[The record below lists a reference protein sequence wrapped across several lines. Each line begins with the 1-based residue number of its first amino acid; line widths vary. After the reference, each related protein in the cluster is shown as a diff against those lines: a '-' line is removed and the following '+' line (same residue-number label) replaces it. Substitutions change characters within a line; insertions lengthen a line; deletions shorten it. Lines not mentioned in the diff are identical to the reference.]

1 MKPSNGQL
9 RALVALLA
17 AASFAQGCAPIDD
30 SVFVPIEFESAA
42 PVSVEEGAL
51 AVEIPVRL
59 DEAPGAPLTLSY
71 ELVGRQAQNDCP
83 EPDFEAADGQVHWE
97 AGEAVGFVRVW
108 IGDDALAETD
118 ESFELRV
125 GGRVLLTIL
134 ILDNDRGALLEA
146 GDYGLVPGAVND
158 QSDALQAALD
168 AAFELGRGVVVVR
181 PGDYELSSV
190 LLPEGVTLSARGARF
205 HRPERSAADLVGVRI
220 EHTGASDS
228 LPSLV
233 EGATFD
239 GRRDEQGAYRDSER
253 EDAHLI
259 ALHGDM
265 GEGGRVTSTLERI
278 ELSSGTASGVMVG
291 PDANVT
297 LCGVRA
303 NELWR
308 DAVTVSG
315 GATRVRLRGLDAT
328 ASEGTGLW
336 IGARNWGYAENL
348 ALDVEIEDV
357 RIAAGDVELEA
368 TAGSWLSVR
377 RLTMTE
383 PPFRLDAPGGVVR
396 IFDSVIMTGVPSD
409 VHNFFGVPH
418 DVELTGTTF
427 VASEKPSPGV
437 MLDEAARTLSAVSV
451 GTTSLVSENEPNVPG
466 ALSFIDCRFELAASV
481 EPDDS
486 VTAIDNRNSDVSVT
500 VLGSSLGAGFTSLFS
515 SACENC
521 AFEP

>member
-1 MKPSNGQL
+1 MVS
-9 RALVALLA
+9 LA
-17 AASFAQGCAPIDD
+17 AAWFAQACAPLED
-30 SVFVPIEFESAA
+30 SVFLPVELEPAE
-42 PVSVEEGAL
+42 PVSVDEGAL

-59 DEAPGAPLTLSY
+59 DQAPRSSLTLSY

-83 EPDFEAADGQVHWE
+83 EPDFEAAEGQVHWE
-97 AGEAVGFVRVW
+97 AGEAVALVRVW

-125 GGRVLLTIL
+125 AGRELLTIH
-134 ILDNDRGALLEA
+134 ILDNDRDALLDA
-146 GDYGLVPGAVND
+146 GDYGVVSGTAD

-190 LLPEGVTLSARGARF
+190 TLPEGVTLSAHGARF
-205 HRPERSAADLVGVRI
+205 HRPARSAADVVGLHI
-220 EHTGASDS
+220 EHAGTGDS

-239 GRRDEQGAYRDSER
+239 GRRDEQGAYRDNER
-253 EDAHLI
+253 QDAHLI
-259 ALHGDM
+259 ALQGDSRD
-265 GEGGRVTSTLERI
+265 GGRVTSTLESI

-291 PDANVT
+291 PDVNVT

-336 IGARNWGYAENL
+336 IGARNWGYGESFAQ
-348 ALDVEIEDV
+348 DVEIEDV

-377 RLTMTE
+377 RLIMTE

-396 IFDSVIMTGVPSD
+396 VVDSVLMTGIPSD
-409 VHNFFGVPH
+409 QHNFFGVPH
-418 DVELTGTTF
+418 DVELSGTTL
-427 VASEKPSPGV
+427 VASEKPAPGV
-437 MLDEAARTLSAVSV
+437 TFDEAARTLSAANV
-451 GTTSLVSENEPNVPG
+451 GTVSLASSGGPSVPG
-466 ALSFIDCRFELAASV
+466 TLSFIGCRFELAASV
-481 EPDDS
+481 DPDDS
-486 VTAIDNRNSDVSVT
+486 VTAVDNQNPDVSVT
-500 VLGSSLGAGFTSLFS
+500 VSGSSLGSGFTSFFS
-515 SACENC
+515 AACENC
-521 AFEP
+521 ALEP

>member
-1 MKPSNGQL
+1 
-9 RALVALLA
+9 LVASV
-17 AASFAQGCAPIDD
+17 AASWFAQGCAPLEDT
-30 SVFVPIEFESAA
+30 VFLPPVELEPAA

-59 DEAPGAPLTLSY
+59 NEAPRSPLTLSY

-83 EPDFEAADGQVHWE
+83 EPDFEAAEGQVHWE
-97 AGEAVGFVRVW
+97 AGEAVALVRVW
-108 IGDDALAETD
+108 IGDDSLAETD

-125 GGRVLLTIL
+125 GGRELLTIY
-134 ILDNDRGALLEA
+134 ILDNDRDALLDA
-146 GDYGLVPGAVND
+146 GDYGLFPGAAID

-190 LLPEGVTLSARGARF
+190 TLPEGVTLSAHGARF
-205 HRPERSAADLVGVRI
+205 HRPARSATDLVGLHI
-220 EHTGASDS
+220 EHAGTGDS

-239 GRRDEQGAYRDSER
+239 GRRDEQGAYRDNER
-253 EDAHLI
+253 QDAHLV
-259 ALHGDM
+259 ALHGDSDD
-265 GEGGRVTSTLERI
+265 GGRVTSTLERI

-291 PDANVT
+291 PDVNVT
-297 LCGVRA
+297 ICGVRA

-336 IGARNWGYAENL
+336 IGARNWGYAESF
-348 ALDVEIEDV
+348 AQDVEIEDV

-377 RLTMTE
+377 RLIMTE

-396 IFDSVIMTGVPSD
+396 VVDSVLMTGIPSD
-409 VHNFFGVPH
+409 EHNFFGVPH
-418 DVELTGTTF
+418 DVELSGTTL
-427 VASEKPSPGV
+427 VASEKPAPGV
-437 MLDEAARTLSAVSV
+437 AFEEAARTLSAARVGSVSLASSD
-451 GTTSLVSENEPNVPG
+451 GPSVPG
-466 ALSFIDCRFELAASV
+466 TLSFIGCRFELAASV

-486 VTAIDNRNSDVSVT
+486 VTAVDNQNPDVSVT
-500 VLGSSLGAGFTSLFS
+500 VRGSSLASGFANFFS
-515 SACENC
+515 PACENC
-521 AFEP
+521 ALEP